1 MKRFLI
7 GFCLLL
13 FLPFFL
19 FAQKGSGLSTT
30 AWTELVAVAPDVM
43 VDIRY
48 ATTNNFM
55 KQKVYDCGK
64 CYLRPSVAKAL
75 SKVQAELKK
84 KGLGLKV
91 FDCYRPKGF
100 QQRLWDIKPNASYVT
115 PPWKGSQHSRGAAVD
130 LTLVDAQGKELDMGT
145 PYDSFEKKAH
155 YDFTDLPREILDRR
169 RLLRSVMTKY
179 GFRGIRTEW
188 WHFSY
193 PGKYSLSDDRWECKR

>member
-1 MKRFLI
+1 MIRLLAGI
-7 GFCLLL
+7 CPILLL
-13 FLPFFL
+13 PYFL
-19 FAQKGSGLSTT
+19 FAQKGGGLSAL
-30 AWTELVAVAPDVM
+30 AWTELVTVAPDIL

-48 ATTNNFM
+48 ATPNNFM

-64 CYLRPSVAKAL
+64 CYLRPSVAKSLA
-75 SKVQAELKK
+75 KVQTELKK

-130 LTLVDAQGKELDMGT
+130 LTLVDAHGKELDMGT

-155 YDFTDLPREILDRR
+155 FDYTNLAKDVLERR
-169 RLLRSVMTKY
+169 RLLRTVMVKY

-193 PGKYSLSDDRWECKR
+193 PGKYSLSDDRWGCNR